1 MRIYLTTNF
10 YLPRPENEDEK
21 NIVPS
26 WKLRMEG
33 HLLKEMQAFK
43 TDGPRQKQKFS
54 TYFKRLVIELD
65 REFYFLYGQLTTKK
79 EDLKDLMAD

>member
-1 MRIYLTTNF
+1 
-10 YLPRPENEDEK
+10 
-21 NIVPS
+21 
-26 WKLRMEG
+26 
-33 HLLKEMQAFK
+33 MQAFK
-43 TDGPRQKQKFS
+43 TDGPRQKQKFW

>member
-1 MRIYLTTNF
+1 MF
-10 YLPRPENEDEK
+10 YTGFTVQSKCLPEFTKMVLFHAHRCRL
-21 NIVPS
+21 
-26 WKLRMEG
+26 LRLMV
-33 HLLKEMQAFK
+33 QDRNK
-43 TDGPRQKQKFS
+43 TE